1 MNLFIFVLSD
11 HVAIITVLL
20 QKELDSIK
28 VKKEAAAERLEKLTD
43 TTNQIK
49 KYYVKLKTE
58 VSKSETEVSLFK
70 TSFQWSSECVLLI
83 NQSLSVK
90 I

>member
-70 TSFQWSSECVLLI
+70 TSFQCTSHK
-83 NQSLSVK
+83 SVT
-90 I
+90 IS

>member
-58 VSKSETEVSLFK
+58 VSKSETEVRLFK